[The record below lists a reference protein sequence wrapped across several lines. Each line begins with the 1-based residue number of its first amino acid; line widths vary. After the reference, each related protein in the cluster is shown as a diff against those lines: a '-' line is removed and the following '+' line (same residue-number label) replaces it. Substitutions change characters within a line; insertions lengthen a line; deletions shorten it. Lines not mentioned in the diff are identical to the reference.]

1 MPGIAKT
8 LSTEDSDKSMRPNK
22 MLGHRREYPLERD
35 KIATLSTI
43 KVKKDLPDPSETIS
57 CIPLEDSKA
66 THIPSKTTS
75 RLSGHRELERATS
88 QCRTMVPP
96 MLQRGAET

>member
-1 MPGIAKT
+1 MPGIART

-22 MLGHRREYPLERD
+22 MLDLRKEYPLERD

-57 CIPLEDSKA
+57 CIPLEGSKA

-75 RLSGHRELERATS
+75 RL
-88 QCRTMVPP
+88 
-96 MLQRGAET
+96 